1 MRTGQRRESRRDREV
16 LKGENMKKSE
26 DERRGEKEKVERSEG
41 GRGTQ

>member
-16 LKGENMKKSE
+16 LKEENMKKSE
-26 DERRGEKEKVERSEG
+26 DEREEKEKVERSEG